1 MIIAFIINLIIVFL
15 EFIVFIGLKRKND
28 VFKYYTYFQNY
39 IALIT
44 SLLFCVFFFTFKECL
59 CLLKGVRYVVT
70 CSLILASFVYIVIL
84 SKNNKFTK
92 DDFNIINPNLANIIL
107 HYICPILSLISLVYF
122 ETNICIIGNVW
133 TMIACVP
140 SILYLIIYI
149 ILTTIFKEEPYKVS
163 KNNNLFN
170 IISLIFIPFIFILIS
185 YVLWNII

>member
-1 MIIAFIINLIIVFL
+1 MIAFILNLIIVFL

-84 SKNNKFTK
+84 SKNNKLTK
-92 DDFNIINPNLANIIL
+92 DDFNIINSNLANIIL

-170 IISLIFIPFIFILIS
+170 IISLIVIPFVFILIS

>member
-1 MIIAFIINLIIVFL
+1 MIAFILNLIIVFL

-140 SILYLIIYI
+140 SILYLVIYI